1 MPVCKKR
8 MRVPASGIDY
18 QAGFE
23 RCIKGRNLFLEFLAQ
38 GSDVGLRVQR
48 ADRYVIERGP

>member
-38 GSDVGLRVQR
+38 GSDVGLPVQR